1 MKKIFITLAFCFP
14 LFVFSQDS
22 LLTYSKILSFDSISQ
37 NTIFDRTLIWCSK
50 SFKDSKNA
58 INVKEREGGII
69 SGKAY
74 LDCNYFI
81 QKKKKSTDSIISPY
95 YKTYKFDWL
104 IEVKN
109 SKLRFSISQLYYY
122 TVVGATAYSSSYEKK
137 YAVTKSETPP
147 IDYFLTST
155 EKLKQYWKLSKEGL
169 VNNLDLLIESLKS
182 EIINRKNDEW

>member
-1 MKKIFITLAFCFP
+1 MKKIFITLLLFFP
-14 LFVFSQDS
+14 LFGFSQDS
-22 LLTYSKILSFDSISQ
+22 LLTYSKILSFDSVSQ
-37 NTIFDRTLIWCSK
+37 NRIFDRTLIWCSK

-74 LDCNYFI
+74 LDCVYYI
-81 QKKKKSTDSIISPY
+81 HKRKTTDSLISPY
-95 YKTYKFDWL
+95 YNTYQFDWL

-122 TVVGATAYSSSYEKK
+122 TPVGATAYSSSYEKK
-137 YAVTKSETPP
+137 YVVTKSETPP

-155 EKLKQYWKLSKEGL
+155 EKLKLYWKLSKEGL
-169 VNNLDLLIESLKS
+169 VNNLDLLMESLKS
-182 EIINRKNDEW
+182 EVINRNDDEW